1 VPVVKRA
8 WAALVG
14 AVPVDEVA
22 VAGEAAA
29 ITIENTVSQEPG
41 IAGLCSFAGADQR
54 ALLQIATAWSRC
66 FYFLTTDTVSDHS

>member
-41 IAGLCSFAGADQR
+41 HRR
-54 ALLQIATAWSRC
+54 ALFVLRVAVTIPSGLPSWVLRRIFGQ
-66 FYFLTTDTVSDHS
+66 